1 MEEHNFSDIS
11 STVEN
16 YEKIFKNNEFIDDI
30 MWQKKVNESD
40 KYKEDERA
48 ENIEDAIKGLD
59 YFSLYQKDDDFDEAK
74 THYISVKKNEQKF
87 TIQKIMHKKIIKKG
101 RKNSKESTLFK
112 SKHDKNSS
120 DNMRKKIKRQFIKS
134 TMNYINKLYIK
145 YLPQRNKKHEKLIN
159 KIIPNF
165 CNSSKKEDNEKYL
178 SMTLRELFSSD
189 LGRKFKKINKD
200 YNKIKIE
207 ILIKK
212 NKQKEIIELLNKT
225 IKETYEIYINNE
237 IREFSLDNDLKK
249 IEKEKGI
256 EDANIFQDKAKIL
269 IENLNK
275 NEK

>member
-1 MEEHNFSDIS
+1 MEEYNFSDIS
-11 STVEN
+11 STGEN

-134 TMNYINKLYIK
+134 ITKYINKLYIK
-145 YLPQRNKKHEKLIN
+145 YLSQRNKKHEKLIY

-165 CNSSKKEDNEKYL
+165 CNSSKKEDKKYL

-200 YNKIKIE
+200 SNKNKIDK
-207 ILIKK
+207 LYQK
-212 NKQKEIIELLNKT
+212 NKSKEIIELLNKT
-225 IKETYEIYINNE
+225 IKEGYEIYINNK
-237 IREFSLDNDLKK
+237 IPEFSLDNDLKE

-256 EDANIFQDKAKIL
+256 DDANIFKTRANKL
-269 IENLNK
+269 MENPK
-275 NEK
+275 KKEE